1 MDGRGRDAHG
11 GGGGGGVRGRSN
23 LRGEPPRLRDG
34 IAIAS
39 SLPNSASSFTLGTGS
54 QNPKPSVLQY
64 QPPTTSPPIDAL
76 VGMRLPKLPSR
87 NHTKRR
93 HKVGDPRQLPPPLG
107 PSPHSWT
114 FVEAPRPWQFRPHLP
129 IQGCGHQ
136 RQQSGDVQGRSLIEP
151 IPVVMRLGGGGGG
164 TAESGLPRAHG
175 PGTHRS

>member
-23 LRGEPPRLRDG
+23 LRGEPPRFRDG

-54 QNPKPSVLQY
+54 QNPKPQRPAIS
-64 QPPTTSPPIDAL
+64 TTNDLPANRCSC
-76 VGMRLPKLPSR
+76 GMRLPKLPSR

-151 IPVVMRLGGGGGG
+151 IPVVMQLGGGGGG
-164 TAESGLPRAHG
+164 TAELGLPRAHG
-175 PGTHRS
+175 PGTHCS